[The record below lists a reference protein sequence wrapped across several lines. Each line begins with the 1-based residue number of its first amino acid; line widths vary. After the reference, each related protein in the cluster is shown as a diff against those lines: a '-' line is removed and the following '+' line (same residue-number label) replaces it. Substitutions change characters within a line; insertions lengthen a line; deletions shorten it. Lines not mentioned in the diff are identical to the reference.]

1 MKKVECF
8 TQIAKEKIM
17 KTKLPLLAGVLML
30 SASMLP
36 AYAEDS
42 GSNVMFIFDSS
53 GSMKKSVGNGES
65 RSDAAKRAM
74 VSALTEMPEG
84 TNLGLLMYGHRKA
97 KDCSDIEIVAPIG
110 TTDAKGIAN
119 SIVASQPKGET
130 PIAAA
135 LERAASS
142 FAPMAGQ
149 SNSIVLVTDG
159 IEECNGDP
167 CAAARA
173 IRDAGLGIKAH
184 VVGFT
189 LNEKQR
195 QTVQCIADETGGKYF
210 DAQNS
215 DGLSSALAEVQK
227 AVAEAPAEPARERV
241 FFDDFDGADLAEHW
255 VVNNPNPDG
264 YIVEN
269 GNLLMVNGAVGG
281 FAKTDSAN
289 LIQLERDLPEGDWD
303 AHVTF
308 SGEFKSLRDQ
318 LGIALRADEKNF
330 LSAYLFSSTY
340 NTGSSSSGDNRKLM
354 NLRLLKLSGETETVA
369 DKVLGEPKG
378 FTTAKPEGFSVKGK
392 LTLSK
397 RGRSY
402 VASFMPDGEVGE
414 DGKPIIHETQAL
426 TSLRSPG
433 KFMFTTSKY
442 EKAVGEVEVK
452 IDSIEIESVKSAP

>member
-1 MKKVECF
+1 
-8 TQIAKEKIM
+8 M
-17 KTKLPLLAGVLML
+17 KTKLALLAGALML
-30 SASMLP
+30 SVSSLTS
-36 AYAEDS
+36 YAEDG

-53 GSMKKSVGNGES
+53 GSMKKSVESGES

-74 VSALTEMPEG
+74 ASALNEIPEG

-97 KDCSDIEIVAPIG
+97 KDCSDIEIIAPIG
-110 TTDAKGIAN
+110 TTDSKGISD
-119 SIVASQPKGET
+119 SILASQPKGET

-135 LERAASS
+135 LESAAGS
-142 FAPMAGQ
+142 FTPMAGQ

-159 IEECNGDP
+159 IEECGGDP

-189 LNEKQR
+189 LDEKQR
-195 QTVQCIADETGGKYF
+195 QTIQCIADETGGKYF

-227 AVAEAPAEPARERV
+227 AVVQVPAEPVRERV

-255 VVNNPNPDG
+255 LVNNPNPDG

-281 FAKTDSAN
+281 FDKTDSAN

-330 LSAYLFSSTY
+330 LSANLFSSTY
-340 NTGSSSSGDNRKLM
+340 NTGSSSTGDNRKLM
-354 NLRLLKLSGETETVA
+354 NLRLLKLSNGTETVA
-369 DKVLGEPKG
+369 DKVLSEPQG
-378 FTTAKPEGFSVKGK
+378 FSTAKPEGFSVKGK

-402 VASFMPDGEVGE
+402 VASFRPDGEVGE

-442 EKAVGEVEVK
+442 DEAVGEVEVK
-452 IDSIEIESVKSAP
+452 IESVEIETVKAAP